1 MKLSR
6 RIQEIKPSPTLAITA
21 KANAMRAAGKDVIG
35 FGAGEPDFDTPLHIK
50 QAAIEAINDGFT
62 KYTPVGGIDELK
74 DAIIEKMGRDHG
86 LTYNRA
92 QVCVSCGAKHTLY
105 NLAQVLFEE
114 GDEVIVP
121 APYWVSYLDI
131 VKLTGAT
138 VVVVPGTEERGFKI
152 TPAQLEGALT
162 SQTRGIIM
170 NSPSNP
176 TGAVYTAEELHA
188 LAEVLVGRDI
198 IVLSDDIYE
207 KIRYDGGVFA
217 NMATVNSAMKEKT
230 VVINGVSKAYAM
242 TGWRIGY
249 AAGPAEVI
257 AAVTKLQSQNTSN
270 PTSIAQKAALAALSG
285 TQEAV
290 EEMVAEFARR
300 REVICAGLND
310 VPGFTCHKPEGAFYV
325 FPNVAGIFGRS
336 LGGRVIENSSALAD
350 YLLDEVGV
358 AVVPGADFGDD
369 RYVRFSYA
377 TSRDLIEKGI
387 ARIKQA
393 LA

>member
-1 MKLSR
+1 
-6 RIQEIKPSPTLAITA
+6 
-21 KANAMRAAGKDVIG
+21 
-35 FGAGEPDFDTPLHIK
+35 
-50 QAAIEAINDGFT
+50 
-62 KYTPVGGIDELK
+62 
-74 DAIIEKMGRDHG
+74 MGLDHG

-121 APYWVSYLDI
+121 APYWVSYIDI

-325 FPNVAGIFGRS
+325 FPNVAGIS
-336 LGGRVIENSSALAD
+336 DVPLGDGSSRTPRPWPITCLMRW
-350 YLLDEVGV
+350 E
-358 AVVPGADFGDD
+358 
-369 RYVRFSYA
+369 
-377 TSRDLIEKGI
+377 
-387 ARIKQA
+387 
-393 LA
+393 

>member
-1 MKLSR
+1 
-6 RIQEIKPSPTLAITA
+6 
-21 KANAMRAAGKDVIG
+21 
-35 FGAGEPDFDTPLHIK
+35 
-50 QAAIEAINDGFT
+50 
-62 KYTPVGGIDELK
+62 
-74 DAIIEKMGRDHG
+74 
-86 LTYNRA
+86 
-92 QVCVSCGAKHTLY
+92 
-105 NLAQVLFEE
+105 
-114 GDEVIVP
+114 
-121 APYWVSYLDI
+121 

-325 FPNVAGIFGRS
+325 FPMWRGFSDVP
-336 LGGRVIENSSALAD
+336 LGDGSS
-350 YLLDEVGV
+350 
-358 AVVPGADFGDD
+358 
-369 RYVRFSYA
+369 
-377 TSRDLIEKGI
+377 
-387 ARIKQA
+387 RIPRPWPITC
-393 LA
+393 LMRWE